1 MIYSTARPIPSRP
14 MRVCQ
19 AILVLALLV
28 AGLFTGA
35 HAQDAVAVYDQTV
48 EDNTGD
54 IKSNTNDIKS
64 NTNNISNQIGGSTSS
79 GNSDTVNSHLK
90 NIDTVGNGNAP
101 ASSSSA
107 VTAPTMAL
115 VDMPTPDTSQ
125 CNSVATAQQANCTE
139 ILKTQ
144 NAQYQYM
151 KAMYDM
157 TSSRES
163 DLKSL
168 IAARQALQSEDF
180 GKLED
185 NTNKMIALRAQMD
198 IDRQQMESINN
209 AYTLRLNY
217 LQGQQTQLA
226 QAANSGNS
234 SNNIITNTI
243 SQIASGALLKGALT
257 LQQTD
262 NGAQTLQ
269 IEGTN
274 GF

>member
-1 MIYSTARPIPSRP
+1 
-14 MRVCQ
+14 
-19 AILVLALLV
+19 
-28 AGLFTGA
+28 
-35 HAQDAVAVYDQTV
+35 
-48 EDNTGD
+48 
-54 IKSNTNDIKS
+54 
-64 NTNNISNQIGGSTSS
+64 
-79 GNSDTVNSHLK
+79 
-90 NIDTVGNGNAP
+90 
-101 ASSSSA
+101 
-107 VTAPTMAL
+107 
-115 VDMPTPDTSQ
+115 
-125 CNSVATAQQANCTE
+125 
-139 ILKTQ
+139 
-144 NAQYQYM
+144 
-151 KAMYDM
+151 M